1 MGRQDKV
8 ELHMRKDP
16 YVLTH
21 VKKKKK
27 DCTTPLKNLTDC
39 PKKKIKTKI
48 EVSCTS
54 KKSLS

>member
-27 DCTTPLKNLTDC
+27 KDCTTPLKNLTDC
-39 PKKKIKTKI
+39 PKKK
-48 EVSCTS
+48 
-54 KKSLS
+54 